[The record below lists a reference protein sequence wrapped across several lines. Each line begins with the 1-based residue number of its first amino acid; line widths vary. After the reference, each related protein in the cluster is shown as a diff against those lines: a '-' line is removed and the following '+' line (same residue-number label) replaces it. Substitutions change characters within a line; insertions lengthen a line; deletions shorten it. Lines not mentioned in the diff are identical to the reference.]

1 MPKSKPKKKPPS
13 RRNLAAKALGSPLF
27 RPKIVPAPAAE
38 KRKPRFASKLILPE
52 DGEQ

>member
-1 MPKSKPKKKPPS
+1 MPKSKPKRKPPA

-38 KRKPRFASKLILPE
+38 KRKPRFVRKLVVPE
-52 DGEQ
+52 DDDE